1 MRTLIKNYY
10 NIIGV
15 STQASPDEMK
25 KAYKQTALK
34 LHPDK
39 DKGPGAEER
48 FKVY

>member
-15 STQASPDEMK
+15 NTQASPDEIK
-25 KAYKQTALK
+25 KAYKKMALK

-39 DKGPGAEER
+39 DEEPGAEER